1 MKNQTFLTLPDDDGH
16 QICPNCNSN
25 MRYKYGGIF
34 VCDKCGTETTNDYG
48 KVKKYLDEHGPTNAI
63 DLAQQTGVSSS
74 KISAYLREGKLEI
87 PENSTVFLH
96 CKGRGTPIRFGEY
109 CTRCAKSTDIKG
121 AYIGDIPKSHEAKVR
136 FMNEKH

>member
-16 QICPNCNSN
+16 QICPNCNSH

-74 KISAYLREGKLEI
+74 KISAYLRRSRSREKYVLKR
-87 PENSTVFLH
+87 PDTVAEKSVLY
-96 CKGRGTPIRFGEY
+96 GE
-109 CTRCAKSTDIKG
+109 
-121 AYIGDIPKSHEAKVR
+121 KVR
-136 FMNEKH
+136 MQKGTRLSL

>member
-48 KVKKYLDEHGPTNAI
+48 KVK
-63 DLAQQTGVSSS
+63 
-74 KISAYLREGKLEI
+74 
-87 PENSTVFLH
+87 
-96 CKGRGTPIRFGEY
+96 
-109 CTRCAKSTDIKG
+109 
-121 AYIGDIPKSHEAKVR
+121 
-136 FMNEKH
+136 

>member
-16 QICPNCNSN
+16 QICPNCNSH

-74 KISAYLREGKLEI
+74 KISAYLRE
-87 PENSTVFLH
+87 
-96 CKGRGTPIRFGEY
+96 
-109 CTRCAKSTDIKG
+109 
-121 AYIGDIPKSHEAKVR
+121 
-136 FMNEKH
+136 

>member
-96 CKGRGTPIRFGEY
+96 VRDVAHRSALENTVPDVPNPPISKVLISA
-109 CTRCAKSTDIKG
+109 TSQKATK
-121 AYIGDIPKSHEAKVR
+121 PKSAS
-136 FMNEKH
+136 